1 MMYMGCNRICEGKQ
15 AKLQSSL
22 SCKKCMDTRLAFQ
35 AVGTTQF
42 GPGPKQAYTVVH
54 ELTVLYG

>member
-1 MMYMGCNRICEGKQ
+1 
-15 AKLQSSL
+15 
-22 SCKKCMDTRLAFQ
+22 MDTRLAFQ